1 MTKSWYP
8 WYIKIFVL
16 QTCKKKRWTSTE
28 TSNKGKKNSALVPV
42 IECISPKDTFAFQIS
57 NSLQEPETNTQWAW
71 GESILGLLVEKV

>member
-28 TSNKGKKNSALVPV
+28 MSNKGKKNSALVPV
-42 IECISPKDTFAFQIS
+42 IEMHLTQDTLAFRISK
-57 NSLQEPETNTQWAW
+57 SLQKDWP
-71 GESILGLLVEKV
+71 